1 MRVLTLLLRPWLLPR
16 LLLLGRFP
24 LKSQFLLL
32 VPSEEGI
39 IVEGGIIRENA
50 LVSTKL
56 ATP

>member
-1 MRVLTLLLRPWLLPR
+1 MWVLTLL
-16 LLLLGRFP
+16 LLLLGRFL

-50 LVSTKL
+50 LVSTEL